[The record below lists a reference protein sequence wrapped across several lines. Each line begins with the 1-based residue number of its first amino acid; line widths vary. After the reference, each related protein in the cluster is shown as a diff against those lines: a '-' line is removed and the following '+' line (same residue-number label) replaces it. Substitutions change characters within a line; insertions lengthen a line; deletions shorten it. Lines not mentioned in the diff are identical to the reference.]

1 MLIRIV
7 RNTLAAPT
15 GQPPRPVDA
24 GETIDV
30 PEMLGQQLIALG
42 KAVAVDV
49 GAPVAATAPHLVGIE
64 HAIDGGAGHAERRTN
79 WGEALIT
86 AIDGI
91 GPKTAQLLAT
101 AGIETMAQ
109 LLAAPADLVA
119 QLTGASSERVEKWR
133 QRAQAVLDGQ

>member
-7 RNTLAAPT
+7 RNTLAAPV

-30 PEMLGQQLIALG
+30 PAMLGEQLIALG

-49 GAPVAATAPHLVGIE
+49 GAPVSPPLSHLVGIE
-64 HAIDGGAGHAERRTN
+64 HAIDAGASHAERRTN
-79 WGEALIT
+79 WGEALVS

-91 GPKTAQLLAT
+91 GPKTAQVLAS

-109 LLAAPADLVA
+109 LLAAPPDRVA
-119 QLTGASSERVEKWR
+119 QLTGASSERVAKWR
-133 QRAQAVLDGQ
+133 QRAQAVSDGQ

>member
-1 MLIRIV
+1 MRIRIV
-7 RNTLAAPT
+7 RSTLAAPV

-30 PEMLGQQLIALG
+30 PAMLGEQLIALG
-42 KAVAVDV
+42 KAVAVDM
-49 GAPVAATAPHLVGIE
+49 GASVVAPAPHLVGIE
-64 HAIDGGAGHAERRTN
+64 HAIDAGAVHAERRTN

-91 GPKTAQLLAT
+91 GPKTAQILAT
-101 AGIETMAQ
+101 VGIETMTQ
-109 LLAAPADLVA
+109 LLAAPADRVA

-133 QRAQAVLDGQ
+133 QRAQAVIDGQ